1 MMIYFI
7 ATFVVFLLV
16 IVAMS
21 IGYII
26 NQKTIGGSCGG
37 LASVGIDKEC
47 DCPDPCDNRKKRE
60 AAEERT
66 KKLQAE
72 ARIL

>member
-1 MMIYFI
+1 MIYFI

>member
-1 MMIYFI
+1 MIYFI

-21 IGYII
+21 IGYIV

-47 DCPDPCDNRKKRE
+47 DCPEPCDNRKKE
-60 AAEERT
+60 QAEEARVA
-66 KKLQAE
+66 KLQAGE
-72 ARIL
+72 RIL

>member
-1 MMIYFI
+1 MIYFI

-16 IVAMS
+16 IVAMA
-21 IGYII
+21 IGYIV
-26 NQKTIGGSCGG
+26 NQKTIGGRCGG

-47 DCPDPCDNRKKRE
+47 ERPDPCDNRKKKE
-60 AAEERT
+60 AEEARM

-72 ARIL
+72 TRII